1 MLSIVIHSVG
11 TVSYRSALKRVPLV
25 PSPSGGRQHYF
36 LPSLLSLSLSLS
48 PFSVPESLSHLELGD
63 PALLLPVEQG
73 VHHLRLAQRA
83 RVSSLPDFADT
94 RGTEVVPTAARQVR
108 LPHQQQ
114 TYRTF

>member
-48 PFSVPESLSHLELGD
+48 HSLFLNPYPTLSSVILHFSFLLSK
-63 PALLLPVEQG
+63 V
-73 VHHLRLAQRA
+73 
-83 RVSSLPDFADT
+83 
-94 RGTEVVPTAARQVR
+94 
-108 LPHQQQ
+108 
-114 TYRTF
+114 